1 MVARGDMA
9 RLKNYAGRGS
19 GRRRGPVVRT
29 ALPRW
34 PRVKLWSWAD
44 RAKMLAALYY
54 ARERRRITNWFSS
67 ARDFLMGEP
76 QGLAIDFTDD
86 HWAADTGHYGSA
98 YIADAT
104 GAVSE
109 YDGHPY
115 GLLTYSSPSA
125 KFLRG
130 PSGTYRFG
138 AHNLYLNS
146 ASPANQSITVV
157 SGATYAVTITGSV
170 SVTASGAATGTW
182 TAGTTEFTAASTT
195 LTLGSTSGSGT
206 VHVRRTPSDS
216 TYLETAGAARYAL
229 PYEWDASGNLLGI
242 AVEPER
248 TNVFPNSR
256 DLTASLYS
264 SGMTRTKTATGID
277 GVANSASRIT
287 ATANNAYVG
296 NYFTP
301 SNGVNTISCFA
312 RRVTG
317 SGNVYFGVTNY
328 GFAGTGSETT
338 TGSNLVSNGTFDAG
352 ITGWTTHGGDASNY
366 FDWDGVGALRAQY
379 TSGGIQAGVYT
390 VLSGLTPGKYYRFTF
405 TVTAGSG
412 TLSGRAGPHY
422 GGQGVQYF
430 SAGTY
435 HVLFMALDTA
445 QSIGFYTF
453 NSVTGSCTIDNVS
466 CYEVTSM
473 SGQITLTS
481 EWQRF
486 SFQLTASN
494 FWGVSLILATSGDV
508 IEVDCVQCELGA
520 SASSPIITGSS
531 SVTRAADNIYLPTSS
546 IPMSTED
553 ITLFGECVTLEST
566 TAQQAMIALN
576 ASGTYGA
583 GTGLLLRRTGM
594 TATVFGGSA
603 STVSQ
608 SSSATVGVAHRSAG
622 VGKNSTNRQAAFS
635 GGSGPT
641 EDTTLDWT
649 GSGTNRVQIGAITSA
664 ASQADPAFRLR
675 KVMLLPRGMSDSEA
689 QELTA

>member
-1 MVARGDMA
+1 MLGLGLDLWHAPLHGGA
-9 RLKNYAGRGS
+9 SGAELLAGS
-19 GRRRGPVVRT
+19 EAN
-29 ALPRW
+29 AL
-34 PRVKLWSWAD
+34 
-44 RAKMLAALYY
+44 AL
-54 ARERRRITNWFSS
+54 
-67 ARDFLMGEP
+67 
-76 QGLAIDFTDD
+76 DFTDPEFSG
-86 HWAADTGHYGSA
+86 TGHYGSA
-98 YIADAT
+98 YVKDT
-104 GAVSE
+104 GNPSNN
-109 YDGHPY
+109 YDSHPY

-216 TYLETAGAARYAL
+216 TYLETAGSARYAL
-229 PYEWDASGNLLGI
+229 PYEWDTSGNLLGI

-277 GVANSASRIT
+277 GVANSSSRIT

-296 NYFTP
+296 NYFAP

-352 ITGWTTHGGDASNY
+352 ITGWTTTEGDASNY

-412 TLSGRAGPHY
+412 TLSGRAGPDF
-422 GGQGVQYF
+422 GGQGVQYS

-435 HVLFMALDTA
+435 HVLFMARYTA

-453 NSVTGSCTIDNVS
+453 NHVTGSYTIDNVS

-494 FWGVSLILATSGDV
+494 FWGVTIILATSGDV
-508 IEVDCVQCELGA
+508 IEVDCIQCELGA

-531 SVTRAADNIYLPTSS
+531 SVTRAEDKLQLATSAFPYSASAGTLYAHGATRSGISSLFAELIYDTSNYVLLQANDS
-546 IPMSTED
+546 SDVQKLVVQTSGSTVANVSPGVAAPD
-553 ITLFGECVTLEST
+553 PA
-566 TAQQAMIALN
+566 TAYKQAGAYALN
-576 ASGTYGA
+576 NANNAVNGSA
-583 GTGLLLRRTGM
+583 GTADTSCAM
-594 TATVFGGSA
+594 PTAA
-603 STVSQ
+603 
-608 SSSATVGVAHRSAG
+608 
-622 VGKNSTNRQAAFS
+622 
-635 GGSGPT
+635 
-641 EDTTLDWT
+641 TTLT
-649 GSGTNRVQIGAITSA
+649 IGNRNSGSRAPGNYVR
-664 ASQADPAFRLR
+664 AFAYF
-675 KVMLLPRGMSDSEA
+675 PRRMSDA
-689 QELTA
+689 ELQTLTT